1 MQTNNLMLR
10 ELLGIYHPKERGILL
25 NEERELIERTLH
37 IGEMDV
43 LALRNLRDFVVMRLS
58 VSDDIEDWDR
68 MSAITCCIDCAI
80 SDLGEEI

>member
-25 NEERELIERTLH
+25 NNEHELIKKTLH
-37 IGEMDV
+37 IDEMDV

-58 VSDDIEDWDR
+58 VSENMEDWDR
-68 MSAITCCIDCAI
+68 MSAITCCIDYAI
-80 SDLGEEI
+80 SNLNEEI